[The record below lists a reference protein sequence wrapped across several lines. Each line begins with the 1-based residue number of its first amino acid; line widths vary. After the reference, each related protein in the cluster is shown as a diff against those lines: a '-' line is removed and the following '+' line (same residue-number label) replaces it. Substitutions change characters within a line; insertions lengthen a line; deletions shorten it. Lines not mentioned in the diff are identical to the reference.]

1 VARQIDIKGIRDGLL
16 IRVNDHPDFAV
27 YEPLRREL
35 EQKRGFLHDSRV
47 AVELGRRAM
56 NSEQLTGLQTLL
68 ADHDL
73 ELWAVIADDSETR
86 DIARELGLATRLSG
100 SATDLDGN
108 ALRHNGH
115 AVSASAPSAEA
126 PSFPTAPSS
135 TTAPS
140 SPTANALLL
149 RETVRSGRSVWH
161 EGHVIVLGDVNPGAQ
176 IIATGNV
183 IVWGRLRG
191 LVHAGANGDT
201 AAVICAL
208 DLSPTQLRIAD
219 QIAIAPDAGRAAP
232 IPEQA
237 AIREGQIVAEPWR
250 K

>member
-1 VARQIDIKGIRDGLL
+1 MARQIDIKGIRDGLL

-27 YEPLRREL
+27 YERLRREL
-35 EQKRGFLHDSRV
+35 EQKRSFLHDSRV
-47 AVELGRRAM
+47 AVALGRRAM
-56 NSEQLTGLQTLL
+56 NGEQLTGLQALF
-68 ADHDL
+68 AGHDL
-73 ELWAVIADDSETR
+73 ELWAVIADDSDTR
-86 DIARELGLATRLSG
+86 AIAREMGLATRLSG

-108 ALRHNGH
+108 ALRLAANGDT
-115 AVSASAPSAEA
+115 APTEPSAPSQ
-126 PSFPTAPSS
+126 TAPSS
-135 TTAPS
+135 A
-140 SPTANALLL
+140 TANALLL
-149 RETVRSGRSVWH
+149 RETIRSGRSVWH

-176 IIATGNV
+176 IIAAGNV

-191 LVHAGANGDT
+191 LVHAGADGDT
-201 AAVICAL
+201 TAVICAL

-219 QIAIAPDAGRAAP
+219 QIAVAPDAGRAAP

>member
-1 VARQIDIKGIRDGLL
+1 MARQIDIKGIRDGLL

-56 NSEQLTGLQTLL
+56 NTEQLTGLQTLF

-86 DIARELGLATRLSG
+86 ESARELGLATRLSG

-108 ALRHNGH
+108 ALRPAANGD
-115 AVSASAPSAEA
+115 AASAATS
-126 PSFPTAPSS
+126 
-135 TTAPS
+135 PS

-176 IIATGNV
+176 VIATGNV

-208 DLSPTQLRIAD
+208 DLNPTQLRIAD
-219 QIAIAPDAGRAAP
+219 QIAVAPNDSRAAP

-237 AIREGQIVAEPWR
+237 AIREGQIIAEPWR